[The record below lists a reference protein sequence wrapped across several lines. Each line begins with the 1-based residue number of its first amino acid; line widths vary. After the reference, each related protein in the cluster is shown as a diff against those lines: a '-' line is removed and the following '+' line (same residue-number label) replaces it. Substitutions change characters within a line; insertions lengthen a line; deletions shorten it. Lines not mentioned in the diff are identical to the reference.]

1 MIYRYE
7 NNLPALLGFV
17 LSFVSMLPDING
29 GVYCHVQMSGI
40 DPDLHNQDIGWRLL
54 LELDGTRSTL
64 VVLCGSAKHLLCDD
78 EVRKCNMG

>member
-1 MIYRYE
+1 MNVFIFYQVFLRANIDFYLIYIYE

-40 DPDLHNQDIGWRLL
+40 DPDLHNQDIG
-54 LELDGTRSTL
+54 
-64 VVLCGSAKHLLCDD
+64 
-78 EVRKCNMG
+78 